1 MTTEAQKFIK
11 SNQLKINNKLSTKKI
26 LIADRSIPEHVV
38 LHSLCGYIFNKYCK
52 FNVEVL
58 TNLSSE
64 NELIKI
70 YKSFN
75 INKFHILQIKF
86 KFLNLFIFCKSIFT
100 FIFSILKIKLYGET
114 WFIKKF
120 SLKKIYM
127 GDLVYDNY
135 IRFGHSYLN
144 KSFFDKK
151 FLKLLFIL
159 IYQFYFIDKLLN
171 KNKYQAVISGTH
183 TYVSVSAISMRLA
196 LKKNIKVIN
205 IISNNLRIFKNYNA
219 SLRSELYMSKEI
231 VKNLSRDKFWIR
243 KYSIYF
249 QNRLKGKILYPTAK
263 NAYKNKIDLKKKD
276 IIKIFKN
283 KNINR
288 LGVFAPHAFSDA
300 NHASGRF
307 IFRDYFDQFK
317 ETIKILK
324 NDKNTLWLVKPH
336 PSRHYYNEQGI
347 VEREIKK
354 LNSQNIVLCPENITP
369 KSVIIAS
376 DLFVTGRG
384 TIGLEAACFGKKPIL
399 AGETFYSHLGFTK
412 NAKNLHHYKNLLN
425 SKKQLLLTNKEI
437 KIAQKAFYFMAFK
450 NSSIKS
456 QIFPITNFIDINVTK
471 KSIIQQKIKVG
482 DYLYNLNIRL
492 KGKKIYQDNLYK
504 NFKLKI
510 LTEFKKKK

>member
-1 MTTEAQKFIK
+1 MDNEVKNFIK
-11 SNQLKINNKLSTKKI
+11 NNKLKIKYHSSKKRI

-38 LHSLCGYIFNKYCK
+38 LHSLCGYIFNKYCET
-52 FNVEVL
+52 NVEVL
-58 TNLSSE
+58 SNLSSE

-75 INKFHILQIKF
+75 IDKFHILQIKF
-86 KFLNLFIFCKSIFT
+86 KLLNLFIFCKSIFT
-100 FIFSILKIKLYGET
+100 FIFSILKIKLFGEM

-127 GDLVYDNY
+127 GDLVYDHY
-135 IRFGHSYLN
+135 IRWDHSYLN
-144 KSFFDKK
+144 KSFFDRK

-159 IYQFYFIDKLLN
+159 IYEFYFIDKLLT

-183 TYVSVSAISMRLA
+183 AYVSVSAISMRLA

-205 IISNNLRIFKNYNA
+205 IISNNLRIFKNYNE
-219 SLRSELYMSKEI
+219 SLRSELYMSKQ
-231 VKNLSRDKFWIR
+231 VFKNLSKDKFWKR
-243 KYSIYF
+243 KFSIYF
-249 QNRLKGKILYPTAK
+249 QNRLKGKILYLTAK
-263 NAYKNKIDLKKKD
+263 HAYKNKIDVKKKD

-288 LGVFAPHAFSDA
+288 LGVFAPHCFADA
-300 NHASGRF
+300 NHASGEF

-324 NDKNTLWLVKPH
+324 KDKNTLWLVKPH
-336 PSRHYYNEQGI
+336 PCRHLFNEQGI

-354 LNSQNIVLCPENITP
+354 LNSNNVVLCPENITP
-369 KSVIIAS
+369 KSVILAS

-399 AGETFYSHLGFTK
+399 AGETFYSHLGFTI
-412 NAKNLHHYKNLLN
+412 NAKNLKHYKSLLY
-425 SKKQLLLTNKEI
+425 SKNQLLLTNKEI

-450 NSSIKS
+450 NSTIKS
-456 QIFPITNFIDINVTK
+456 QIFPITNFIDINITK
-471 KSIIQQKIKVG
+471 KSIIQQKIKVSE
-482 DYLYNLNIRL
+482 YLYNLNIRL
-492 KGKKIYQDNLYK
+492 KGKKIYEDNLYK

-510 LTEFKKKK
+510 LTEFEKKK

>member
-1 MTTEAQKFIK
+1 MKY
-11 SNQLKINNKLSTKKI
+11 LLSC
-26 LIADRSIPEHVV
+26 L
-38 LHSLCGYIFNKYCK
+38 
-52 FNVEVL
+52 
-58 TNLSSE
+58 
-64 NELIKI
+64 
-70 YKSFN
+70 
-75 INKFHILQIKF
+75 
-86 KFLNLFIFCKSIFT
+86 
-100 FIFSILKIKLYGET
+100 
-114 WFIKKF
+114 
-120 SLKKIYM
+120 
-127 GDLVYDNY
+127 
-135 IRFGHSYLN
+135 
-144 KSFFDKK
+144 
-151 FLKLLFIL
+151 
-159 IYQFYFIDKLLN
+159 
-171 KNKYQAVISGTH
+171 
-183 TYVSVSAISMRLA
+183 
-196 LKKNIKVIN
+196 
-205 IISNNLRIFKNYNA
+205 
-219 SLRSELYMSKEI
+219 
-231 VKNLSRDKFWIR
+231 
-243 KYSIYF
+243 
-249 QNRLKGKILYPTAK
+249 
-263 NAYKNKIDLKKKD
+263 
-276 IIKIFKN
+276 
-283 KNINR
+283 
-288 LGVFAPHAFSDA
+288 SDA
-300 NHASGRF
+300 NHAGRF